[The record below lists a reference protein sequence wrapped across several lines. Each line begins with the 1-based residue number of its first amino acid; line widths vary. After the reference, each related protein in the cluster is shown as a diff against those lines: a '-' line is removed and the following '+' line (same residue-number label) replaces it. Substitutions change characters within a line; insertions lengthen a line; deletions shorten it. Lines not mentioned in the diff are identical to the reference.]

1 MFCKMYFGILNIL
14 FFFKDG
20 VAHLKE
26 CIDRSKKTY
35 RSFLL
40 RGPVKLD
47 GTAHVITI
55 ITHRQKAYH
64 LYSIFTKYFVSFYLS
79 ESQNPTVRDNS

>member
-1 MFCKMYFGILNIL
+1 M
-14 FFFKDG
+14 
-20 VAHLKE
+20 KE

-55 ITHRQKAYH
+55 IIHMQKVYH
-64 LYSIFTKYFVSFYLS
+64 LYSIFTKYFVSFCLS
-79 ESQNPTVRDNS
+79 ERQKPTLKENS

>member
-1 MFCKMYFGILNIL
+1 MEWPI
-14 FFFKDG
+14 
-20 VAHLKE
+20 LKE

-55 ITHRQKAYH
+55 IIHMQKVYH

-79 ESQNPTVRDNS
+79 ERQKPTLKENS

>member
-1 MFCKMYFGILNIL
+1 MTG
-14 FFFKDG
+14 
-20 VAHLKE
+20 A
-26 CIDRSKKTY
+26 KKTY

-47 GTAHVITI
+47 GTARVITI
-55 ITHRQKAYH
+55 ITHMQKGYH

-79 ESQNPTVRDNS
+79 ERQKPTLREHS

>member
-1 MFCKMYFGILNIL
+1 M
-14 FFFKDG
+14 
-20 VAHLKE
+20 AHLKE

-35 RSFLL
+35 RNFLL

-55 ITHRQKAYH
+55 ITHMQKAYH

-79 ESQNPTVRDNS
+79 ERQKQALKDNS